1 MGTCWAVDI
10 FYGQENEGNFERVLM
25 NGSVCGIE
33 LCSVA
38 RKAGL
43 EVKDWRYLHGEEKNI
58 FLSLFVQLLLHING
72 KSIIVFVKAFMLSV
86 LNICW

>member
-10 FYGQENEGNFERVLM
+10 FLGQESEGNFERVLM
-25 NGSVCGIE
+25 NGSVCGIG
-33 LCSVA
+33 LCIVA

-43 EVKDWRYLHGEEKNI
+43 EVKDSYLHGEEKDI
-58 FLSLFVQLLLHING
+58 FLSLFVQLLLHVNC